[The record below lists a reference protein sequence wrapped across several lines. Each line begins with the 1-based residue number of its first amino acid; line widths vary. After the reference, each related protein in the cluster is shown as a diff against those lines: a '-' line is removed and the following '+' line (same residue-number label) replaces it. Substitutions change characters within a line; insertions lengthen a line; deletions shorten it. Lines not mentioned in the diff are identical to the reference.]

1 MTAEIAALNREAVAL
16 SADSASTVQTGAG
29 PKVFNSVS
37 KIFGLAKSQPVG
49 IMIYGQSSFL
59 DVPWETIV
67 RAFRDQRD
75 PAPRKHLAD
84 YGDEFIEFVQGWR
97 AMFPA
102 KAQKQYVTQA
112 VKDYFHYLER
122 QVLQAIQAKIDK
134 DGSITRGQ
142 IKAILKETLSKH
154 RETWR
159 DAPDT
164 PGPLA
169 GQSDEIR
176 SKYAGAIKEARLG
189 VFAQAPIDG
198 GSARTLS
205 DMACWL
211 FTKRPPKGH
220 HPNPSGVVIAGFG
233 SDDYFPRLVSFEF
246 EGMALDK
253 VKYQSGTGIT
263 IDRDADSAVIVPFAQ
278 RDNVVAFMEGIHP
291 SARGV
296 ILGELNRLLNDYP
309 AEVLKDAGISP
320 KTRTKVLDAFRK
332 RQEQEWEQV
341 LNKLGDHIKRDHV
354 SPVVEVVSVLPKDE
368 LALMA
373 ESLVSLTSFR
383 HRVSFG
389 AETVGGPI
397 DVAVISK
404 GDGFVWIKR
413 KHYFKKDLNPQFIA
427 QKYGGVS

>member
-37 KIFGLAKSQPVG
+37 KIFGLTKSEPVG
-49 IMIYGQSSFL
+49 IMIYGQASFL

-67 RAFRDQRD
+67 RAFRDKRD
-75 PAPRKHLAD
+75 PAPLKHLAD
-84 YGDEFIEFVQGWR
+84 YGDEFIDFIQSWR
-97 AMFPA
+97 AVFPA
-102 KAQKQYVTQA
+102 KAQKQHVASAVT
-112 VKDYFHYLER
+112 DYFRYLEG
-122 QVLQAIQAKIDK
+122 QILGAIQTKIETE
-134 DGSITRGQ
+134 GSIKRGE
-142 IKAILKETLSKH
+142 IKSVLKETLAEH
-154 RETWR
+154 RETWKE
-159 DAPDT
+159 AADT

-169 GQSDEIR
+169 GKTDEIR
-176 SKYAGAIKEARLG
+176 SKYAGAIKEARLS

-198 GSARTLS
+198 GSARMLS
-205 DMACWL
+205 DMASWL

-220 HPNPSGVVIAGFG
+220 HPDPSGVVIAGFG
-233 SDDYFPRLVSFEF
+233 SEDYFPRLVSFAF
-246 EGMALDK
+246 EGMALNK
-253 VKYQSGTGIT
+253 VKYQVGTTVT

-296 ILGELNRLLNDYP
+296 VLGELDRLLRSYP
-309 AEVLKDAGISP
+309 AEVLEEAGISA
-320 KTRTKVLDAFRK
+320 KTRTKVLDAFSK
-332 RQEQEWEQV
+332 RQEPEWEQV
-341 LNKLGDHIKRDHV
+341 LNRLADHIKRDHV
-354 SPVVEVVSVLPKDE
+354 RPVVEVVSVLPKDE

-413 KHYFKKDLNPQFIA
+413 KHYFKRELNPQFIA
-427 QKYGGVS
+427 QKYGGAS